1 MKLLWLRELLQ
12 RLQADWRRMQ
22 QEEKLGV
29 GDQMLV
35 VLKRE
40 SEESRTKKEELQ

>member
-1 MKLLWLRELLQ
+1 MIIFRELLH
-12 RLQADWRRMQ
+12 RLRAALQQIQ

-35 VLKRE
+35 VLKKE
-40 SEESRTKKEELQ
+40 PEEKVQKEDLQ

>member
-1 MKLLWLRELLQ
+1 MKWLREMLQ
-12 RLQADWRRMQ
+12 RLRAELQRMQ

-35 VLKRE
+35 VLRKE
-40 SEESRTKKEELQ
+40 PTPDEVKEEKA